1 MLCIILY
8 SYGSQ
13 NYAVTNTVRFIMFIS
28 AIFFSVT
35 NIISEVNLK
44 YLYGLLFYFLYK
56 YISLVISLHFKS
68 IKYFTLI
75 YYLKCFYTLFVSF
88 QYIFVYV
95 KAKVN
100 LSLSFNWA
108 PWYEGELGEWKSRNI
123 FFFLKIYN
131 YSEFDST
138 FWIHRQSLRGA
149 TTVNGRTLVNKTAE
163 INKENIGNRNIY
175 SLHCLIISVE
185 TVLRNTTTKNDHY
198 G

>member
-1 MLCIILY
+1 
-8 SYGSQ
+8 
-13 NYAVTNTVRFIMFIS
+13 MFIS

-100 LSLSFNWA
+100 LSLSFN
-108 PWYEGELGEWKSRNI
+108 
-123 FFFLKIYN
+123 
-131 YSEFDST
+131 
-138 FWIHRQSLRGA
+138 
-149 TTVNGRTLVNKTAE
+149 
-163 INKENIGNRNIY
+163 
-175 SLHCLIISVE
+175 
-185 TVLRNTTTKNDHY
+185 
-198 G
+198 